1 MRDQRTPKDV
11 CGEPRGKTCFYI
23 RIRSTTQIWVVTLHL
38 YGFSALVLHTTKP
51 VASRNVGCFRGY
63 VSYFM
68 SFSFR
73 LTICALIFSSYVILF
88 LSDAERKLAFL
99 DVEGF
104 DIFGKNS
111 LFVPL
116 IKWKALKE
124 DVDTIQKAAE
134 VYENTFNDIIT
145 SVKNKENFKQVIQ
158 LYQVFLQ
165 VRTSVYSS
173 PQL

>member
-1 MRDQRTPKDV
+1 M
-11 CGEPRGKTCFYI
+11 
-23 RIRSTTQIWVVTLHL
+23 
-38 YGFSALVLHTTKP
+38 
-51 VASRNVGCFRGY
+51 
-63 VSYFM
+63 
-68 SFSFR
+68 
-73 LTICALIFSSYVILF
+73 
-88 LSDAERKLAFL
+88 

-145 SVKNKENFKQVIQ
+145 NVKNKENFKQVIQ

-165 VRTSVYSS
+165 VRTWVYPSLKCDHVIKFRLAIPKITITYHNALCLHPKFCISVVFSFSLGHFISQRKLKTMLMQNFGVTDKKAIMVCYGIF
-173 PQL
+173 

>member
-1 MRDQRTPKDV
+1 M
-11 CGEPRGKTCFYI
+11 
-23 RIRSTTQIWVVTLHL
+23 
-38 YGFSALVLHTTKP
+38 
-51 VASRNVGCFRGY
+51 
-63 VSYFM
+63 
-68 SFSFR
+68 
-73 LTICALIFSSYVILF
+73 
-88 LSDAERKLAFL
+88 
-99 DVEGF
+99 
-104 DIFGKNS
+104 
-111 LFVPL
+111 PL

>member
-1 MRDQRTPKDV
+1 
-11 CGEPRGKTCFYI
+11 
-23 RIRSTTQIWVVTLHL
+23 
-38 YGFSALVLHTTKP
+38 
-51 VASRNVGCFRGY
+51 
-63 VSYFM
+63 M
-68 SFSFR
+68 SF
-73 LTICALIFSSYVILF
+73 LF

-165 VRTSVYSS
+165 VRTWVYPSLKCDHVIKFRLAIPKITITYHNALCLHPKFCISVVFSFSLGHFISQRKLKTMLMQNFGVTDKKAIMVCYGIF
-173 PQL
+173 

>member
-1 MRDQRTPKDV
+1 MLCPFLFAWQ
-11 CGEPRGKTCFYI
+11 
-23 RIRSTTQIWVVTLHL
+23 
-38 YGFSALVLHTTKP
+38 SAHE
-51 VASRNVGCFRGY
+51 
-63 VSYFM
+63 YFHVM
-68 SFSFR
+68 SF
-73 LTICALIFSSYVILF
+73 LF

-111 LFVPL
+111 LMVPL

-173 PQL
+173 PQM

>member
-1 MRDQRTPKDV
+1 M
-11 CGEPRGKTCFYI
+11 
-23 RIRSTTQIWVVTLHL
+23 TLHQN
-38 YGFSALVLHTTKP
+38 GISALVLHT
-51 VASRNVGCFRGY
+51 
-63 VSYFM
+63 
-68 SFSFR
+68 SFR
-73 LTICALIFSSYVILF
+73 RETNGVAKCRLFFQAMLFYVLFFLFDNPRSNIFMLCFFF

-145 SVKNKENFKQVIQ
+145 SVKNKENFKQVIR

-165 VRTSVYSS
+165 VRTWVYSF
-173 PQL
+173 PQM

>member
-1 MRDQRTPKDV
+1 M
-11 CGEPRGKTCFYI
+11 
-23 RIRSTTQIWVVTLHL
+23 TLHH
-38 YGFSALVLHTTKP
+38 YGISALVLHTSLCREVRLSFQAKL
-51 VASRNVGCFRGY
+51 FY
-63 VSYFM
+63 VL
-68 SFSFR
+68 SFLLDNPRFN
-73 LTICALIFSSYVILF
+73 IFILF

-158 LYQVFLQ
+158 LYQVFL
-165 VRTSVYSS
+165 
-173 PQL
+173 

>member
-1 MRDQRTPKDV
+1 
-11 CGEPRGKTCFYI
+11 
-23 RIRSTTQIWVVTLHL
+23 
-38 YGFSALVLHTTKP
+38 
-51 VASRNVGCFRGY
+51 
-63 VSYFM
+63 M
-68 SFSFR
+68 SF
-73 LTICALIFSSYVILF
+73 LF

-124 DVDTIQKAAE
+124 DVDTIQKAAK

-145 SVKNKENFKQVIQ
+145 SIKNKENFKQVIQ

-165 VRTSVYSS
+165 VRTWVYPS
-173 PQL
+173 PQMCPCD